1 MYPPAFDAD
10 DVGPVP
16 TNKTPV
22 ADRVGRAPPLPRFSV
37 ATTPPTESVIAS
49 LAAFPKSQKWSRLGG
64 PAVGAVVG
72 AAVGSDVLGAAVGN
86 AVLGAAV
93 GAVNGS
99 AIG

>member
-16 TNKTPV
+16 TNTTPV

-64 PAVGAVVG
+64 
-72 AAVGSDVLGAAVGN
+72 AAVGN